1 MGGFCIGEGLI
12 LNGQTRGKGAKL
24 LIVKSYEGGTGI
36 WVLIT
41 ETACERASLSL
52 VMVKS
57 RLLLIFDYLTDTMEW
72 MQGKLDVVSCNCL
85 LFLR

>member
-1 MGGFCIGEGLI
+1 MVFALGKVSL
-12 LNGQTRGKGAKL
+12 LNGQKRGKGAKL
-24 LIVKSYEGGTGI
+24 LSVKSYEGGNGI

-52 VMVKS
+52 VMVES

-72 MQGKLDVVSCNCL
+72 MQGKVDVVSCNC
-85 LFLR
+85 F